1 MLGILAGILISIGSL
16 AYLSVGG
23 VAGAILFA
31 TGLIAIINFQLH
43 LFTGQVS
50 KLGYSISPKKLIVTW
65 FENLLGAFSCA
76 ILICLTPIG
85 ENLYPKA
92 MEIVALRNSNG
103 FISNLILGIGCGILM
118 YMATNLEL
126 KDNNNLFQV
135 VWPVATFILIGFN
148 YCVADMF
155 YISLGCVKW
164 SDWLSLIPT
173 TIGNIFGCTLI
184 PLMKEYEAA
193 Q

>member
-23 VAGAILFA
+23 VVGAILFA

-43 LFTGQVS
+43 LFMGQVS
-50 KLGYSISPKKLIVTW
+50 KLNYNISPKKLVVTW

-76 ILICLTPIG
+76 ILICLTPIS

-126 KDNNNLFQV
+126 KDNNNLFQAV
-135 VWPVATFILIGFN
+135 QPVATFILIGFN

-184 PLMKEYEAA
+184 PLMKGYEAA

>member
-1 MLGILAGILISIGSL
+1 MLGILAGILIGIGAL
-16 AYLSVGG
+16 VYLSVGG

-43 LFTGQVS
+43 LFTGRAG
-50 KLGYSISPKKLIVTW
+50 KLGYSVSPKELAMTW

-76 ILICLTPIG
+76 ILICLTPVG
-85 ENLYPKA
+85 ENLYPRA
-92 MEIVALRNSNG
+92 MEIVSLRNSNG
-103 FISNLILGIGCGILM
+103 PITNLILGIGCGILM
-118 YMATNLEL
+118 YVATNLKL
-126 KDNNNLFQV
+126 KDNSGLFQV
-135 VWPVATFILIGFN
+135 AWPVAAFILIGFN
-148 YCVADMF
+148 HCVADMF

-173 TIGNIFGCTLI
+173 TIGNVIGCMLI
-184 PLMKEYEAA
+184 SLMRGYEGV

>member
-1 MLGILAGILISIGSL
+1 MLGILAGILISIRSL

-23 VAGAILFA
+23 VAGAVLFA

-50 KLGYSISPKKLIVTW
+50 KLGYSTSSKKLIITW

-173 TIGNIFGCTLI
+173 TVGNIFGCMLI

>member
-1 MLGILAGILISIGSL
+1 MLGILAGILIGIGAL
-16 AYLSVGG
+16 VYLSVGG

-43 LFTGQVS
+43 LFTERAG
-50 KLGYSISPKKLIVTW
+50 KLGYNVSPKELTITW

-76 ILICLTPIG
+76 ILICLTPVG

-92 MEIVALRNSNG
+92 MEIVSLRNSNG
-103 FISNLILGIGCGILM
+103 PITNLILGIGCGILM
-118 YMATNLEL
+118 YVATNLKL
-126 KDNNNLFQV
+126 KDNGGLFQV
-135 VWPVATFILIGFN
+135 AWPVATFILIGFN
-148 YCVADMF
+148 HCVADMF

-173 TIGNIFGCTLI
+173 TIGNVIGCILI
-184 PLMKEYEAA
+184 PLMRGHEGA

>member
-1 MLGILAGILISIGSL
+1 MLGVLAGILIGIGAL
-16 AYLSVGG
+16 VYLSVGG

-43 LFTGQVS
+43 LFTGRAG
-50 KLGYSISPKKLIVTW
+50 KLGYSVSPKELTITW

-76 ILICLTPIG
+76 ILICLTPVG

-103 FISNLILGIGCGILM
+103 PITNLILGIGCGILM
-118 YMATNLEL
+118 YVATNLKL
-126 KDNNNLFQV
+126 KDNGGLFQV
-135 VWPVATFILIGFN
+135 AWPVATFILIGFN
-148 YCVADMF
+148 HCVADMF
-155 YISLGCVKW
+155 YISLGCIQW

-173 TIGNIFGCTLI
+173 TIGNVIGCMLI
-184 PLMKEYEAA
+184 PLMKGHEAA
-193 Q
+193 H